1 MPELWLRNVFRG
13 VLYANSNIPEKP
25 VRMMLSQKEILEL
38 PEDITYIYERNLV
51 SRYRIRPHKEIFE
64 NFCYALFIKWYQF
77 KPKPIEND
85 SHPEELIP
93 ELIETNR
100 SITYSHPEV
109 LGLSS
114 SERLHY
120 REAELVL
127 RYHILNKFENPEGFA
142 DHLQPPSYS

>member
-13 VLYANSNIPEKP
+13 VLYANTNIPEKP

-64 NFCYALFIKWYQF
+64 NFCYALFIKRYQL
-77 KPKPIEND
+77 KLKQIQND
-85 SHPEELIP
+85 SQPEELVH

-100 SITYSHPEV
+100 CITYSHPEALV
-109 LGLSS
+109 LSS

-120 REAELVL
+120 REAEL
-127 RYHILNKFENPEGFA
+127 I
-142 DHLQPPSYS
+142 